1 MHGYEKKAACKTL
14 CSYCTFFIPLSW
26 IFPFFLISLYAALVF
41 ALVLTLMSTFML
53 ASMPVPVFYSRSHT
67 VLSSCCIPA
76 LISCLGSPAI
86 LLSCHTFVFCCKIP
100 AFLLLLPSMLNPPLL
115 FRSSPLKT
123 FKRFLSNEPWP
134 HVSTSFA
141 KHLCLFLALGAYN
154 PDNNNSL
161 HNSTNN
167 NKRK

>member
-1 MHGYEKKAACKTL
+1 MLLLYL
-14 CSYCTFFIPLSW
+14 FYPFVLNL
-26 IFPFFLISLYAALVF
+26 PFFSHLALCRSCVCTCTYSYAHFYACF
-41 ALVLTLMSTFML
+41 YARFC
-53 ASMPVPVFYSRSHT
+53 FYSRSHT
-67 VLSSCCIPA
+67 VLSSCCISA
-76 LISCLGSPAI
+76 LISCLRSPAI

-100 AFLLLLPSMLNPPLL
+100 ALLLLLPSMLNPPLL

-161 HNSTNN
+161 HNSTYN